1 MKEVK
6 MARYEVRQGRKTLKT
21 VKNLKEGNLFMDKV
35 KIALDN
41 LSIDNWNESLAN
53 LDKLFPGQTIDPIG
67 RFTLKVIA

>member
-1 MKEVK
+1 

-21 VKNLKEGNLFMDKV
+21 VKDLKEGNLFMDKV

>member
-1 MKEVK
+1 

-21 VKNLKEGNLFMDKV
+21 VKDLKEGNLFMDKV

-41 LSIDNWNESLAN
+41 LSIDNWEVTLGN
-53 LDKLFPGQTIDPIG
+53 LDKLFPGQIIDPIG

>member
-1 MKEVK
+1 